1 MAAPAFTDWITAIS
15 TVVAAVA
22 AVGAAL
28 YTKRSASEITTRSEA
43 PRPTTLLHSSF
54 CRATSDRDV
63 SSSARNVHGRFPRIS
78 YTE

>member
-1 MAAPAFTDWITAIS
+1 
-15 TVVAAVA
+15 
-22 AVGAAL
+22 L